1 MENHSLNCKINQ
13 LNKENK
19 SKNELKD
26 FNERLNGKEFNN
38 INFYDIIINIKSIKD
53 ITKGWEVKMSK
64 KMKEKYEDFKTNRS
78 IKIGVLGNSN
88 VGKTFLLSKL
98 CKKDLPHGIR
108 TEGLSIKYPDLSSNK
123 DRNIILL
130 DLCGFETPILT
141 EENEKKD
148 FNKNK
153 ELLYDRIYTE
163 MFLQN
168 FFLNQSDI
176 PILVIGNLTF
186 CEQKLLERIKS
197 AIKNKREHKT
207 LFVVHNLKNYSYIK
221 EVKYYINNILL
232 KCPNLDL
239 GKGDYIGMTLD
250 NTGVYYYEK
259 NEENRV
265 YHLIYSKE
273 NSEAGS
279 YYNSFTLHYLEN
291 SYRNA
296 INLKCFDV
304 KKEIKNSFIEYSK
317 DIFKNIEKLYL
328 PFDDSNEKFIKL
340 NYKNELLFKDIYFN
354 EYNLPI
360 ISLEYSD
367 FTPVYNYYK
376 KNNKIIVKIEAPG
389 NMSINCNI
397 TLAGEY
403 NIINISGKK
412 AKDKD
417 FNITDNIFNS
427 RKFGDFIINI
437 PLKVDEFLL
446 KNEPPKSD
454 FKRGVFILEFDLRK
468 KVDLDEGSK
477 IDI

>member
-1 MENHSLNCKINQ
+1 MLLEI
-13 LNKENK
+13 
-19 SKNELKD
+19 
-26 FNERLNGKEFNN
+26 
-38 INFYDIIINIKSIKD
+38 
-53 ITKGWEVKMSK
+53 
-64 KMKEKYEDFKTNRS
+64 EKRR
-78 IKIGVLGNSN
+78 
-88 VGKTFLLSKL
+88 KTFLLSKL

-153 ELLYDRIYTE
+153 ELLYDKIYTE

-197 AIKNKREHKT
+197 AIKNKREHKA

-221 EVKYYINNILL
+221 EVKDYINNILL

-239 GKGDYIGMTLD
+239 GKGDYISMTLEK
-250 NTGVYYYEK
+250 TGVYYYEK

-279 YYNSFTLHYLEN
+279 YYNSFTLNFLKM
-291 SYRNA
+291 SFQS
-296 INLKCFDV
+296 ISSLKCFDV
-304 KKEIKNSFIEYSK
+304 KEEIKNSFIQSSI
-317 DIFKNIEKLYL
+317 DIFKNIEKNNLG
-328 PFDDSNEKFIKL
+328 FDEPSEKLIKL
-340 NYKNELLFKDIYFN
+340 SYKNKLLFKDIYFN

-427 RKFGDFIINI
+427 RKFGDFIIDI